1 MVGPG
6 RPGRAF
12 GADDARIRDLRELA
26 NELGRTWLAAA
37 EVQTTP
43 GRERAVLRLFGV
55 EGLDRDGRPL
65 AAEVV
70 DRYLVADR
78 SRLPA
83 GIALPFVVALLEYDV
98 PPQRLALDVA
108 SGAVD
113 LGLEAKLLQRR
124 DRAAAAQAEAERL
137 VTAAVERIDA
147 NRTARHELLEL
158 IGDAPRPWIGTS
170 LLEPAVQEAA
180 NEARQLVRDGADI
193 VQVDVPAGRELV
205 RRLGERGVEVPRWLP
220 RERGLAAPPD
230 DAPAGS
236 QRGLAGLRDALDRA
250 AASRGAYVRLLATPP
265 ALATPETAVVAAF
278 ERIDIVE
285 GDPVTDIVSAG
296 IDPARAIA
304 DHVAAA
310 GFHRRA
316 GTSVL
321 LGPGPLTVAPDLAAG
336 MPAGPATRAGRA
348 IALQLVAAGLMRA
361 AALTPDAI
369 HAGALPAWLA
379 DEPDAVPR
387 SAADVALRRAL
398 LPEHPLAFV
407 EPAEA
412 ERGQTWPYL
421 VATLAPRPA
430 EGGLVLRR
438 RTRGSFAPAV
448 ASTRAAVAV
457 AHGLDQA
464 MPGRE
469 LSGVA
474 AEHWNDALI
483 AIDETLRR
491 LQRDGWEWLVG
502 PASETNRGGL
512 GRDSVATRKPGADV
526 VEQAF
531 GLGGR
536 PGAAARGSRKG

>member
-6 RPGRAF
+6 RPDRPGRA
-12 GADDARIRDLRELA
+12 DEPRLRDLRELA
-26 NELGRTWLAAA
+26 DELGRIWLAAA

-55 EGLDRDGRPL
+55 EGLDGEGRPL

-70 DRYLVADR
+70 DRYLMADR
-78 SRLPA
+78 TRLPA

-113 LGLEAKLLQRR
+113 LGLEAKLLQRN
-124 DRAAAAQAEAERL
+124 DQAAAAQTEAERL
-137 VTAAVERIDA
+137 VNAAVERIDA
-147 NRTARHELLEL
+147 NRTARRELLEL
-158 IGDAPRPWIGTS
+158 LGDAPGPWIGTS
-170 LLEPAVQEAA
+170 LLEPAVHEAA
-180 NEARQLVRDGADI
+180 EEARQLVLDGADV

-220 RERGLAAPPD
+220 RDRGPAAPPD

-236 QRGLAGLRDALDRA
+236 QRGLAGLRDSLDRA

-285 GDPVTDIVSAG
+285 GDPVTDIISAG

-316 GTSVL
+316 GTAVL

-336 MPAGPATRAGRA
+336 IPSDAATRAGRA
-348 IALQLVAAGLMRA
+348 IALQLMSAGLMRA
-361 AALTPDAI
+361 AGLAPEVI
-369 HAGALPAWLA
+369 HIGALPAWLA

-407 EPAEA
+407 EPSDV
-412 ERGQTWPYL
+412 ERGLTWPYL
-421 VATLAPRPA
+421 VATLASRPA

-438 RTRGSFAPAV
+438 RSTGSFASSA

-464 MPGRE
+464 LAGRE

-474 AEHWNDALI
+474 AEHWSAAITTI
-483 AIDETLRR
+483 AETLWR
-491 LQRDGWEWLVG
+491 LQQDGWDWLVG
-502 PASETNRGGL
+502 PATETGRGGL
-512 GRDSVATRKPGADV
+512 GRDSVATRKAGADI

-536 PGAAARGSRKG
+536 PGAAARGST

>member
-6 RPGRAF
+6 RPGRAY
-12 GADDARIRDLRELA
+12 GADDTRIRDLRDLA
-26 NELGRTWLAAA
+26 DELGRTWLAAA

-55 EGLDRDGRPL
+55 EGLDGEGRPL

-70 DRYLVADR
+70 DRYLGADR

-83 GIALPFVVALLEYDV
+83 GIALPFTVALLEYDV

-113 LGLEAKLLQRR
+113 LGLEAKLLQRS
-124 DRAAAAQAEAERL
+124 DQATAAQAEAERL

-147 NRTARHELLEL
+147 NRTARRELLEL
-158 IGDAPRPWIGTS
+158 LGDAPRPWIGTS
-170 LLEPAVQEAA
+170 LSEPAVHEAA
-180 NEARQLVRDGADI
+180 DEARQLVRDGADI

-220 RERGLAAPPD
+220 RERGLTAPPD

-236 QRGLAGLRDALDRA
+236 QRGLAGLRDSLDRA
-250 AASRGAYVRLLATPP
+250 AATRGAYVRLLATPP

-296 IDPARAIA
+296 VDPARAIA

-316 GTSVL
+316 GTAVM

-336 MPAGPATRAGRA
+336 MPSDAATRAGRA
-348 IALQLVAAGLMRA
+348 IALQLAAAGLLRA
-361 AALTPDAI
+361 AGLSPDAI
-369 HAGALPAWLA
+369 LVGALPAWLA

-407 EPAEA
+407 EPVDA
-412 ERGQTWPYL
+412 ERGLTWPYL
-421 VATLAPRPA
+421 VATLAPRTS

-438 RTRGSFAPAV
+438 RTSGSFAAV
-448 ASTRAAVAV
+448 AASTRAAVAV
-457 AHGLDQA
+457 AHGLNEA
-464 MPGRE
+464 LPGRD
-469 LSGVA
+469 LSGTA
-474 AEHWNDALI
+474 AEHWSAALTTI
-483 AIDETLRR
+483 AETLRR
-491 LQRDGWEWLVG
+491 LQQDGWEWLVG
-502 PASETNRGGL
+502 PASETGRGGL
-512 GRDSVATRKPGADV
+512 GRDSVATRKVTADI

-531 GLGGR
+531 GLGGQ
-536 PGAAARGSRKG
+536 PAGSRGSRKP

>member
-6 RPGRAF
+6 RPDRPDGPRV
-12 GADDARIRDLRELA
+12 RELRELA
-26 NELGRTWLAAA
+26 DELGRTWLAAA

-124 DRAAAAQAEAERL
+124 DQAAAAKAEAERL

-158 IGDAPRPWIGTS
+158 IGDAPPPWIGTS

-220 RERGLAAPPD
+220 RQRGLAAPPD

-285 GDPVTDIVSAG
+285 GDPATDIVSAG

-310 GFHRRA
+310 GVHRRA
-316 GTSVL
+316 GTAVL

-336 MPAGPATRAGRA
+336 MPSRPATRAGRA
-348 IALQLVAAGLMRA
+348 IALQLVSAGLMRA
-361 AALTPDAI
+361 AGLAPDAI
-369 HAGALPAWLA
+369 HVGALPAWLA

-398 LPEHPLAFV
+398 LPEHSLAFV
-407 EPAEA
+407 EPGVS
-412 ERGQTWPYL
+412 ERGATWQYL
-421 VATLAPRPA
+421 VATLAH

-438 RTRGSFAPAV
+438 RSRGSFAPVA
-448 ASTRAAVAV
+448 ASTRAAVTV

-464 MPGRE
+464 MPSRE
-469 LSGVA
+469 LSGTA
-474 AEHWNDALI
+474 AEHWSAALS
-483 AIDETLRR
+483 AVDETLRR
-491 LQRDGWEWLVG
+491 LQQEGWDWLVG
-502 PASETNRGGL
+502 PASETGRGGL
-512 GRDSVATRKPGADV
+512 GRDSVATRKAGADA

-531 GLGGR
+531 GLGVR
-536 PGAAARGSRKG
+536 ATPS

>member
-1 MVGPG
+1 MT
-6 RPGRAF
+6 RA
-12 GADDARIRDLRELA
+12 ADQERELRDLRDLA
-26 NELGRTWLAAA
+26 DGLGRSWRDVA
-37 EVQTTP
+37 ERQTTA

-55 EGLDRDGRPL
+55 DGLDRDGRPL

-70 DRYLVADR
+70 DRYLSADR

-83 GIALPFVVALLEYDV
+83 GIALPFAVALLEYDV

-124 DRAAAAQAEAERL
+124 DKATAAQAEAERL
-137 VTAAVERIDA
+137 VTAAVDRIDA

-158 IGDAPRPWIGTS
+158 LGDAPRPWVGTH
-170 LLEPAVQEAA
+170 LVEPAVHEAA
-180 NEARQLVRDGADI
+180 DEARQLVRDGADV

-220 RERGLAAPPD
+220 RERGIAPPSD

-236 QRGLAGLRDALDRA
+236 QRGLAGLRDSLDRA

-285 GDPVTDIVSAG
+285 GDPVTEIVSSG
-296 IDPARAIA
+296 VDPARAIA

-310 GFHRRA
+310 AFHRRA
-316 GTSVL
+316 GTAVL
-321 LGPGPLTVAPDLAAG
+321 LGAGPLTVAPDLAAG
-336 MPAGPATRAGRA
+336 MPSDPATRAGRS
-348 IALQLVAAGLMRA
+348 IALQLVAAALMRA
-361 AALTPDAI
+361 VGLPPDAI

-387 SAADVALRRAL
+387 SAADVALRKAL

-412 ERGQTWPYL
+412 ERGLTWPYL
-421 VATLAPRPA
+421 VSALVPRTSA
-430 EGGLVLRR
+430 GGLVLRR
-438 RTRGSFAPAV
+438 RSAGSFASVA

-457 AHGLDQA
+457 AQGLDRA
-464 MPGRE
+464 LAGRE
-469 LSGVA
+469 LSGPA
-474 AEHWNDALI
+474 AEHWSGALA
-483 AIDETLRR
+483 AIRETLER
-491 LQRDGWEWLVG
+491 LQGDGWDWLAG
-502 PASETNRGGL
+502 PPREAARGGL
-512 GRDSVATRKPGADV
+512 GRDSVATRKAGTDV
-526 VEQAF
+526 VGRAF
-531 GLGGR
+531 GPGR
-536 PGAAARGSRKG
+536 LTAPVPGRRARAR